1 MRRNPELTTRWK
13 NLGTVCGR
21 AVSGFVEA
29 SLGTDEGLIERA
41 TSGDADAFAELVAPH
56 LALARRIAASAG
68 QASDAEDAVQNALM
82 KAHRSL
88 ASLDAGREFAPWFLT
103 IVRNEALNQ
112 GRTTRRHEAAVGRLI
127 DQPQQFASAP
137 AEDIAIADVRRA
149 DVRAAV
155 DRLNP
160 TDRAVIETRFLQEH
174 TEAETAAELGL
185 PIGTVKSRTSRA
197 LRRLRVAMV
206 ALVIMAA
213 VLAIAPVR
221 RAVAGWLGLRGVRIE
236 QPIPPPESGLTA
248 TSDGASGAPSSGL
261 TSTVLSSS
269 ATSQEVTTTAA
280 PTAGFGETTTLEA
293 ARKAVTFALRVP
305 SDSRLGDP
313 DLVTLER
320 DVAEGLVTLWWKPND
335 RLPLPASPTN
345 RTWGMSFSAFRGS
358 VEDWSFSKML
368 GPNAKVEFVKV
379 QGASGRWIEGEPHQL
394 AIAPNGAT
402 LTNRLAT
409 NTLVWEK
416 DGITY
421 RLEAKISRDLALS
434 IAETVK

>member
-1 MRRNPELTTRWK
+1 M
-13 NLGTVCGR
+13 
-21 AVSGFVEA
+21 EA
-29 SLGTDEGLIERA
+29 GLGTDEGLIERA

-56 LALARRIAASAG
+56 LALARRVAASAG

-88 ASLDAGREFAPWFLT
+88 GSLDAARDFAPWFLT

-112 GRTTRRHEAAVGRLI
+112 GRTARRHEAAVGRLI
-127 DQPQQFASAP
+127 DQPQRFDSAP
-137 AEDIAIADVRRA
+137 AEDIAVAHAQRA
-149 DVRAAV
+149 DIRAAV

-160 TDRAVIETRFLQEH
+160 TDRAVIETRFLHEH

-206 ALVIMAA
+206 AVVIIVA

-236 QPIPPPESGLTA
+236 QPIPPPTSGLSP
-248 TSDGASGAPSSGL
+248 TSAAV
-261 TSTVLSSS
+261 TSVLSSS
-269 ATSQEVTTTAA
+269 TTSSGEVTTTAA
-280 PTAGFGETTTLEA
+280 PTAGFGEPTTLAE
-293 ARKAVTFALRVP
+293 ARKAVTFTVRIL
-305 SDSRLGDP
+305 SDSRLGEP

-320 DVAEGLVTLWWKPND
+320 DVAKGLVTLWWKPND
-335 RLPLPASPTN
+335 RLPLPASPN
-345 RTWGMSFSAFRGS
+345 NPTWGMSFSAFRGS
-358 VEDWSFSKML
+358 FEEWSFSKML
-368 GPNAKVEFVKV
+368 GPNARVEFVTV

-394 AIAPNGAT
+394 AIATNGESVTVA
-402 LTNRLAT
+402 NRLAT
-409 NTLVWEK
+409 NTLVWTK
-416 DGITY
+416 DGTTY

>member
-1 MRRNPELTTRWK
+1 
-13 NLGTVCGR
+13 
-21 AVSGFVEA
+21 VEA

-68 QASDAEDAVQNALM
+68 QASDAEDAVQNALI

-88 ASLDAGREFAPWFLT
+88 ASLDPGREFAPWFLT

-112 GRTTRRHEAAVGRLI
+112 GRTARRHEAAVGRFI
-127 DQPQQFASAP
+127 DQPQRFTSAP
-137 AEDIAIADVRRA
+137 AEDIAVADAHRA
-149 DVRAAV
+149 DIRAAV

-160 TDRAVIETRFLQEH
+160 TDRAVIETRFLHEH

-206 ALVIMAA
+206 AVVIIVA

-236 QPIPPPESGLTA
+236 QPIAPPAGGQSP
-248 TSDGASGAPSSGL
+248 PSSAI
-261 TSTVLSSS
+261 TTVVSSS
-269 ATSQEVTTTAA
+269 ATSDEATTTAA
-280 PTAGFGETTTLEA
+280 PTAGFGEPTTLA
-293 ARKAVTFALRVP
+293 DARKAVTFAVRIP

-320 DVAEGLVTLWWKPND
+320 DVAKGLVTLWWKPND

-345 RTWGMSFSAFRGS
+345 PTWGMSFSTFHGS
-358 VEDWSFSKML
+358 VQDWSFSKML
-368 GPNAKVEFVKV
+368 GPDAKVEFVTV

-394 AIAPNGAT
+394 AITTDGQSAT
-402 LTNRLAT
+402 VTNRLAT
-409 NTLVWEK
+409 NTLVWER

>member
-1 MRRNPELTTRWK
+1 M
-13 NLGTVCGR
+13 
-21 AVSGFVEA
+21 
-29 SLGTDEGLIERA
+29 GTDEGLIERA
-41 TSGDADAFAELVAPH
+41 ASGDADAFAELVAPH

-68 QASDAEDAVQNALM
+68 QTSDAEDAVQNALM

-88 ASLDAGREFAPWFLT
+88 ASLDAGRDFAPWFLT

-112 GRTTRRHEAAVGRLI
+112 GRTARRHEAAVGRFG
-127 DQPQQFASAP
+127 DQPQQFASEP
-137 AEDIAIADVRRA
+137 AEDIALADVHRA
-149 DVRAAV
+149 DIRAAV

-160 TDRAVIETRFLQEH
+160 TDRAVIETRFLHEH

-197 LRRLRVAMV
+197 LRRLRVAVV
-206 ALVIMAA
+206 ALAVIGA

-236 QPIPPPESGLTA
+236 QPIAPPTSGLTPTVVSRST
-248 TSDGASGAPSSGL
+248 TSDEA
-261 TSTVLSSS
+261 
-269 ATSQEVTTTAA
+269 TTTAA
-280 PTAGFGETTTLEA
+280 PTAGFGETTTLDA
-293 ARKAVTFALRVP
+293 AHKAVTFAVRIP
-305 SDSRLGDP
+305 NDARLGEP

-320 DVAEGLVTLWWKPND
+320 DVARGLVTLWWKPND

-345 RTWGMSFSAFRGS
+345 RRWGMSFSTFHGS

-368 GPNAKVEFVKV
+368 GPNATVEFVTV
-379 QGASGRWIEGEPHQL
+379 QGVSGRWIEGEPHQL
-394 AIAPNGAT
+394 AIAADGQSAMV
-402 LTNRLAT
+402 TNRLAT

-434 IAETVK
+434 IAQTVR

>member
-1 MRRNPELTTRWK
+1 M
-13 NLGTVCGR
+13 
-21 AVSGFVEA
+21 SGFVEA

-41 TSGDADAFAELVAPH
+41 TSGDANAFAELVAPH

-88 ASLDAGREFAPWFLT
+88 ASLDAGRDFAPWFLT

-112 GRTTRRHEAAVGRLI
+112 GRTARRHEAAVGRLI
-127 DQPQQFASAP
+127 DQPQRFASAP
-137 AEDIAIADVRRA
+137 AEDIAIADAHRSEI
-149 DVRAAV
+149 RAAV

-160 TDRAVIETRFLQEH
+160 TDRAVIETRFLHEH

-206 ALVIMAA
+206 AVVIIIA

-236 QPIPPPESGLTA
+236 QPIPPPTNAASPTSPAITTALSPSA
-248 TSDGASGAPSSGL
+248 TSDEA
-261 TSTVLSSS
+261 
-269 ATSQEVTTTAA
+269 TTTAA
-280 PTAGFGETTTLEA
+280 STAGFGESITLAE
-293 ARKAVTFALRVP
+293 ARKAVAFTVRIP

-320 DVAEGLVTLWWKPND
+320 DVAKGLVTLWWKPND

-345 RTWGMSFSAFRGS
+345 RAWGMAFSAFRGS

-368 GPNAKVEFVKV
+368 GPDARVEFVTV

-394 AIAPNGAT
+394 AIATDGQSAMV
-402 LTNRLAT
+402 TNRLAT
-409 NTLVWEK
+409 NTLVWER

-421 RLEAKISRDLALS
+421 RLEAKVSRDLALS

>member
-1 MRRNPELTTRWK
+1 M
-13 NLGTVCGR
+13 
-21 AVSGFVEA
+21 SGFVEA
-29 SLGTDEGLIERA
+29 GLGTDEGLIERA

-88 ASLDAGREFAPWFLT
+88 ASLDAGRDFAPWFLT

-112 GRTTRRHEAAVGRLI
+112 GRTARRQEAAVGRFG
-127 DQPQQFASAP
+127 DQPQRFASAP
-137 AEDIAIADVRRA
+137 AEDIAIADVHRA
-149 DVRAAV
+149 DIRAAV

-160 TDRAVIETRFLQEH
+160 TDRAVIETRFLHEH

-206 ALVIMAA
+206 AVAVVVA

-236 QPIPPPESGLTA
+236 QPIAPPA
-248 TSDGASGAPSSGL
+248 NGASP
-261 TSTVLSSS
+261 TVASSS
-269 ATSQEVTTTAA
+269 ATSAEATTTAA
-280 PTAGFGETTTLEA
+280 PTAGFGEPTTLTE
-293 ARKAVTFALRVP
+293 ARKAVSFALRFP
-305 SDSRLGDP
+305 SDARLGDP

-320 DVAEGLVTLWWKPND
+320 DVAKGLVTLWWKPND

-345 RTWGMSFSAFRGS
+345 RTWGLSFSAFHGL

-368 GPNAKVEFVKV
+368 GPEARVEFVTV
-379 QGASGRWIEGEPHQL
+379 QGASGRWIEGEPHEL
-394 AIAPNGAT
+394 AITTDGQGARV
-402 LTNRLAT
+402 TNRLAT
-409 NTLVWEK
+409 NTLVWER

-421 RLEAKISRDLALS
+421 RLEAKIGRDLALS

>member
-1 MRRNPELTTRWK
+1 M
-13 NLGTVCGR
+13 
-21 AVSGFVEA
+21 EA
-29 SLGTDEGLIERA
+29 GLGTDEGLIERA

-68 QASDAEDAVQNALM
+68 QANDVEDAVQNALM

-88 ASLDAGREFAPWFLT
+88 GSLDAGRDFAPWFLT

-112 GRTTRRHEAAVGRLI
+112 GRTARRHEAAVGRLI
-127 DQPQQFASAP
+127 DQPQRFDSAP
-137 AEDIAIADVRRA
+137 AEDIAIADAQRA

-160 TDRAVIETRFLQEH
+160 TDRAVIETRFLHEH
-174 TEAETAAELGL
+174 TEAETAAQLGL

-206 ALVIMAA
+206 AVVIIVA
-213 VLAIAPVR
+213 VLAITPVR

-236 QPIPPPESGLTA
+236 QPIPPP
-248 TSDGASGAPSSGL
+248 ASGQSPTSSAI
-261 TSTVLSSS
+261 TTVLSSS
-269 ATSQEVTTTAA
+269 ATSSDEATTTAA
-280 PTAGFGETTTLEA
+280 PTVGFGEPTTLAE
-293 ARKAVTFALRVP
+293 ARKAVTFTVRIP
-305 SDSRLGDP
+305 SDSRVGDP

-320 DVAEGLVTLWWKPND
+320 DVAKGLITLWWKPND
-335 RLPLPASPTN
+335 RLPLAASPTN
-345 RTWGMSFSAFRGS
+345 PTWGMSFSMFRGS
-358 VEDWSFSKML
+358 VQDWSFSKML
-368 GPNAKVEFVKV
+368 GPDARVEFVTV

-394 AIAPNGAT
+394 AIATDGESVTVA
-402 LTNRLAT
+402 NRLAT
-409 NTLVWEK
+409 NTLVWER

-421 RLEAKISRDLALS
+421 RLEAKISRDLALA

>member
-1 MRRNPELTTRWK
+1 M
-13 NLGTVCGR
+13 
-21 AVSGFVEA
+21 EA
-29 SLGTDEGLIERA
+29 GLGTDEGPIERA
-41 TSGDADAFAELVAPH
+41 RSGDADAFAQLVAPH

-88 ASLDAGREFAPWFLT
+88 ASLDAGRDFAPWFLT

-112 GRTTRRHEAAVGRLI
+112 GRTARRHEAAVGRLM
-127 DQPQQFASAP
+127 DQPQQFASVP
-137 AEDIAIADVRRA
+137 AEDIAVADAHRA
-149 DVRAAV
+149 EIRAAV

-160 TDRAVIETRFLQEH
+160 TDRAVIETRFLHEH

-206 ALVIMAA
+206 AVVIIVA

-236 QPIPPPESGLTA
+236 QPIPPPTGGLT
-248 TSDGASGAPSSGL
+248 P
-261 TSTVLSSS
+261 TVPSSS
-269 ATSQEVTTTAA
+269 ATLDEASTAAPMGGTSPTVLSLSATSDEATTTAA
-280 PTAGFGETTTLEA
+280 PTAGFGESITLAE
-293 ARKAVTFALRVP
+293 ARKAVAFTVRIP

-320 DVAEGLVTLWWKPND
+320 DVAKGLVTLWWKPND

-345 RTWGMSFSAFRGS
+345 RAWGMAFSAFRGS

-368 GPNAKVEFVKV
+368 GPDARVEFVTV

-394 AIAPNGAT
+394 AIATDGQSAMV
-402 LTNRLAT
+402 TNRLAT
-409 NTLVWEK
+409 NTLVWER

-421 RLEAKISRDLALS
+421 RLEAKVSRNLALS

>member
-1 MRRNPELTTRWK
+1 MRLPSWSRPISRSLVGSRRPQVRPATPKTRFR
-13 NLGTVCGR
+13 TR
-21 AVSGFVEA
+21 S
-29 SLGTDEGLIERA
+29 I
-41 TSGDADAFAELVAPH
+41 
-56 LALARRIAASAG
+56 
-68 QASDAEDAVQNALM
+68 

-88 ASLDAGREFAPWFLT
+88 ASLDAGRDFAPWFLT

-112 GRTTRRHEAAVGRLI
+112 GRTARRHEAAVGRFI

-137 AEDIAIADVRRA
+137 AEDIAITDVHRA
-149 DVRAAV
+149 DIRAAV

-160 TDRAVIETRFLQEH
+160 TDRAVIETRFLHEH

-206 ALVIMAA
+206 ALAVMVA

-236 QPIPPPESGLTA
+236 QPIPPPTG
-248 TSDGASGAPSSGL
+248 GPSP
-261 TSTVLSSS
+261 TVLSST
-269 ATSQEVTTTAA
+269 ATSVEPTTTAA
-280 PTAGFGETTTLEA
+280 PTAGFGEPTTLTE
-293 ARKAVTFALRVP
+293 ARKAVTFALGFP
-305 SDSRLGDP
+305 NDSRLGDP

-320 DVAEGLVTLWWKPND
+320 DVAKGLVTLWWKPND

-345 RTWGMSFSAFRGS
+345 GIWGMAFSAFHGS

-368 GPNAKVEFVKV
+368 GPDSTVQLVTV

-394 AIAPNGAT
+394 AIATDGQSAMV
-402 LTNRLAT
+402 TNRLAT
-409 NTLVWEK
+409 NTLLWER

>member
-1 MRRNPELTTRWK
+1 MEAG
-13 NLGTVCGR
+13 LGI
-21 AVSGFVEA
+21 
-29 SLGTDEGLIERA
+29 DEGLIERA

-88 ASLDAGREFAPWFLT
+88 ASLDVGRDFAPWFLT

-112 GRTTRRHEAAVGRLI
+112 GRTARRHEAAVVRFA
-127 DQPQQFASAP
+127 DQPQRFASAP
-137 AEDIAIADVRRA
+137 AEDIAVAEAHHADI
-149 DVRAAV
+149 RAAV

-160 TDRAVIETRFLQEH
+160 TDRAVIETRFLHEH

-206 ALVIMAA
+206 AVVVIVA

-236 QPIPPPESGLTA
+236 QPIAPG
-248 TSDGASGAPSSGL
+248 TSVPSSSASTTAL
-261 TSTVLSSS
+261 PSFATTAALPSATTSTVVSSS
-269 ATSQEVTTTAA
+269 AISEATTTAA
-280 PTAGFGETTTLEA
+280 PRAGFGEPTTLAE
-293 ARKAVTFALRVP
+293 ARKAVTFTVRIP
-305 SDSRLGDP
+305 SNSRLGDP

-320 DVAEGLVTLWWKPND
+320 DVAKGLVTLWWKPND

-345 RTWGMSFSAFRGS
+345 PTWGMSFSTFRGS

-368 GPNAKVEFVKV
+368 GPDARVEFVTV

-394 AIAPNGAT
+394 AIASGGESVTVA
-402 LTNRLAT
+402 NRLAT
-409 NTLVWEK
+409 NTLVWESG
-416 DGITY
+416 GITY
-421 RLEAKISRDLALS
+421 RLEAKISREVALA

>member
-1 MRRNPELTTRWK
+1 M
-13 NLGTVCGR
+13 
-21 AVSGFVEA
+21 
-29 SLGTDEGLIERA
+29 GTDEGLIERA

-68 QASDAEDAVQNALM
+68 QTSDAEDAVQNALM

-88 ASLDAGREFAPWFLT
+88 ASLDAGRDFAPWFLT

-112 GRTTRRHEAAVGRLI
+112 GRTARRHEAAVGRFG

-137 AEDIAIADVRRA
+137 AEDIAMADVHRA
-149 DVRAAV
+149 DIRAAV

-160 TDRAVIETRFLQEH
+160 TDRAVIETRFLNEH

-206 ALVIMAA
+206 AVAVVVA

-221 RAVAGWLGLRGVRIE
+221 RAVAGWLGLRGIRIE
-236 QPIPPPESGLTA
+236 QPIAPPANGASPTVASSSE
-248 TSDGASGAPSSGL
+248 TSDAS
-261 TSTVLSSS
+261 
-269 ATSQEVTTTAA
+269 TTTVA
-280 PTAGFGETTTLEA
+280 PTAGFGEPTTLAE
-293 ARKAVTFALRVP
+293 ARKAVSFALHFP

-320 DVAEGLVTLWWKPND
+320 DVATGLVTLWWKPND

-345 RTWGMSFSAFRGS
+345 RTWGMSFSAFHGS

-368 GPNAKVEFVKV
+368 GPKARVEFVTV
-379 QGASGRWIEGEPHQL
+379 QGASGRWIKGEPHEL
-394 AIAPNGAT
+394 AITTDGQSARV
-402 LTNRLAT
+402 TNRLAT
-409 NTLVWEK
+409 NTLVWER

-421 RLEAKISRDLALS
+421 RLEAKIGRDLALS

>member
-1 MRRNPELTTRWK
+1 MEAG
-13 NLGTVCGR
+13 LGTH
-21 AVSGFVEA
+21 
-29 SLGTDEGLIERA
+29 EGLIERA

-88 ASLDAGREFAPWFLT
+88 ASLDAGRDFAPWFFT

-112 GRTTRRHEAAVGRLI
+112 GRTARRHEAAVGRLI
-127 DQPQQFASAP
+127 DQPQRLASTP
-137 AEDIAIADVRRA
+137 AEDIAIADAHRA
-149 DVRAAV
+149 DIRAAV

-160 TDRAVIETRFLQEH
+160 TDRAVIETRFLHEH

-206 ALVIMAA
+206 AVVIILA
-213 VLAIAPVR
+213 VLAVAPVR

-236 QPIPPPESGLTA
+236 QPIPPGTSVLSSAT
-248 TSDGASGAPSSGL
+248 TSDGA
-261 TSTVLSSS
+261 
-269 ATSQEVTTTAA
+269 TTTAA
-280 PTAGFGETTTLEA
+280 PTAGFGEPTTLKD
-293 ARKAVTFALRVP
+293 AREAVTFALRFP

-320 DVAEGLVTLWWKPND
+320 DVAKGLVTLWWKPND
-335 RLPLPASPTN
+335 RLPVPASPTN
-345 RTWGMSFSAFRGS
+345 RTWGMTFSTFRGS
-358 VEDWSFSKML
+358 VQDWSFSKML
-368 GPNAKVEFVKV
+368 GPDAKVEFVTV

-394 AIAPNGAT
+394 AIATDGESVTVA
-402 LTNRLAT
+402 NRLAT
-409 NTLVWEK
+409 NTLVWESG
-416 DGITY
+416 GITY